1 MKKIG
6 YLAILFSVLF
16 SISSIIPAWAEA
28 GGSYTAKVT
37 GSTLNVRSEA
47 SLKAD
52 VVGSL
57 KNGALVSV
65 FKEDEYGWLQ
75 IKSGGISGWVAG
87 YYLTKVEGGSAKA
100 ADSKPL
106 AVQTASAKSSSS
118 SQASVLAD
126 SLRIRSGAGVSH
138 GVVGGLTK
146 GEQVTIVGSKSG
158 WVQIQTAGGQKGW
171 VSESF
176 VSKGT
181 GAAQPLGV
189 TKKSAK
195 GGKGLTGKT
204 IVVDPGHGGDDPG
217 MIGTTLQTLEK
228 DLNLSTSSYLESELR
243 SRGAKVVMTRTKDKS
258 KPSLEERV
266 RISHSAGADAFISIH
281 YNSSK
286 TKASGTLS
294 FYYSES
300 KDRPLA
306 RSIET
311 RLADGV
317 DLISNGISFGDYHV
331 LRENRTPSALLELGF
346 LTNKKDEPLVRKA
359 SYQKKAAAA
368 IADGL
373 EDYFN

>member
-6 YLAILFSVLF
+6 YLAILISVLF
-16 SISSIIPAWAEA
+16 SISSIIPAWAEPVS
-28 GGSYTAKVT
+28 GYTAKVT
-37 GSTLNVRSEA
+37 SSSLNVRSEA
-47 SLKAD
+47 SVKAD
-52 VVGSL
+52 IVGAL
-57 KNGALVSV
+57 KNGTLVSV
-65 FKEDEYGWLQ
+65 TNEDEYGWLK

-87 YYLTKVEGGSAKA
+87 YYLTKVDGGGEKTSA
-100 ADSKPL
+100 SKTQI
-106 AVQTASAKSSSS
+106 VQTAANKSSS

-126 SLRIRSGAGVSH
+126 SLRIRSGAGANYE
-138 GVVGGLTK
+138 VVGGLTK
-146 GEQVTIVGSKSG
+146 GEQVTIVDSKSG
-158 WVQIQTAGGQKGW
+158 WVKIQTPNGQKGW

-176 VSKGT
+176 ISKAAGSAQSAVLPIKTSKG
-181 GAAQPLGV
+181 
-189 TKKSAK
+189 KN
-195 GGKGLTGKT
+195 GLSGKT

-228 DLNLSTSSYLESELR
+228 DLNLSTSLYLEAELR
-243 SRGAKVVMTRTKDKS
+243 SRGAKVVMTRTKDKE

-266 RISHSAGADAFISIH
+266 RISDAARADAFVSIH

-306 RSIET
+306 RTIES
-311 RLADGV
+311 RLGNG
-317 DLISNGISFGDYHV
+317 LELLSNGISFGDYHV
-331 LRENRTPSALLELGF
+331 LRENRTPAALIELGF
-346 LTNKKDEPLVRKA
+346 LTNKKDETLVRKA

-373 EDYFN
+373 ADYFN